1 MTYQLSKWDLSPLYP
16 GYDSPE
22 LQSAFDML
30 EEQVTSFEGLRDKLT
45 PDMPT
50 ERFLEAVK
58 ANEAMTRIG
67 SKMYSFAGLSFAA
80 DTQDQKAQALMARV
94 MQFLAEIENR
104 TLFFNL
110 WWKELDDENA
120 KRLMDASGDYRY
132 YLEAMR
138 NFKPHTLSEAEEK
151 IVNLKN
157 VTGVNALGNLYDSI
171 TNRYNFKMKVNG
183 KEKEMTAAELFSYR
197 YSTDPKVRA
206 ESYQSQFKVYAEDGP
221 ILGQIYQTI
230 LRDWHTEN
238 VNLRK
243 FKNSIAPR
251 NLNNDVPEEA
261 VEALLSVARKNV
273 GIFQRYFKMKAK
285 YVGMKKLRRY
295 DIYAPVAASKK
306 TYDWDE
312 AVTMVL
318 DAFNSFSPQVA
329 ELAKRVF
336 DESRIDSEIRK
347 GKRGGAFCASITP
360 EMTPYVLI
368 NYQGTGRE
376 VATLAHELGHAIHTM
391 LAAHHSAFTFHSSL
405 PLAETASTF
414 AEMVLIDK
422 LLAEETDESVRRD
435 ILFKQMDDAYATIMR
450 QSYFAMFEKTA
461 HELVQKNASVDDL
474 SNAYLENLKEQFGD
488 SLELSDE
495 FKWEWV
501 GIPHIY
507 QVPFYVYA
515 YAFGQLLVLALYQQ
529 FKAEG
534 ESFKPKYLK
543 ILSAGGSEAPE
554 RILSEAGINIR
565 DPQFWQGGFDVLEKL
580 VGELEALPVPKPAK
594 KKQAAPKKAAAKTSK
609 GKKVASKKSVKK
621 APAKKVS
628 AKSKAKKKK

>member
-1 MTYQLSKWDLSPLYP
+1 MAYKLSKWDLSPLYP
-16 GYDSPE
+16 GYESAE
-22 LQSAFDML
+22 LQSAFDMI
-30 EEQVTSFEGLRDKLT
+30 EEQVTSFEGVRNKLT
-45 PDMPT
+45 PDMPADQ
-50 ERFLEAVK
+50 FVDILKASEAT
-58 ANEAMTRIG
+58 TRIG
-67 SKMYSFAGLSFAA
+67 NKLYSFAGLSFTA
-80 DTQDQKAQALMARV
+80 DTQDQKAQALQARV
-94 MQFLAEIENR
+94 LQFLAEIENR
-104 TLFFNL
+104 ILFFSL
-110 WWKELDDENA
+110 WWKELDEANA
-120 KRLMDASGDYRY
+120 KRLMEASGDYRY

-138 NFKPHTLSEAEEK
+138 LYKPHTLSEAEEK

-157 VTGVNALGNLYDSI
+157 VTGVSALGNLYDSI
-171 TNRYNFKMKVNG
+171 TNRYVFKMKVNG
-183 KEKEMTAAELFSYR
+183 KEKEMTASELFSFR

-230 LRDWHTEN
+230 LRDWHNEN

-251 NLNNDVPEEA
+251 NLNNDIPEEA

-273 GIFQRYFKMKAK
+273 GIFQRYFRMKAK
-285 YVGMKKLRRY
+285 YVGIPSGKIRRY

-306 TYDWDE
+306 TYAWDE

-318 DAFNSFSPQVA
+318 DAFNAFEPKIA
-329 ELAKRVF
+329 DLAKRVF

-347 GKRGGAFCASITP
+347 GKRGGAFCWSVLP
-360 EMTPYVLI
+360 EMTPYVLV

-376 VATLAHELGHAIHTM
+376 VATLAHELGHAIHAM
-391 LAAHHSAFTFHSSL
+391 LASHHTTFTFHSSL

-422 LLAEETDESVRRD
+422 LLAEEKDESVRRD

-450 QSYFAMFEKTA
+450 QSYFALFEKTA

-488 SLELSDE
+488 SLDLSDE

-534 ESFKPKYLK
+534 ESFKPKYLR

-554 RILSEAGINIR
+554 KILSEAGINIR
-565 DPQFWQGGFDVLEKL
+565 DPKFWQGGFDVLEKL
-580 VGELEALPVPKPAK
+580 VNELEKLPVAASKNAKAKLAGKKSAK
-594 KKQAAPKKAAAKTSK
+594 KVAVKKKVVARSPK
-609 GKKVASKKSVKK
+609 GKKA
-621 APAKKVS
+621 
-628 AKSKAKKKK
+628 AKSKAKKK

>member
-1 MTYQLSKWDLSPLYP
+1 MAYKISKWDLSQLYP
-16 GYDSPE
+16 GYESPE
-22 LQSAFDML
+22 LQSGFDMI
-30 EEQVTSFEGLRDKLT
+30 EEQVTSFEGVRNKLK
-45 PDMPT
+45 PDMPADQ
-50 ERFLEAVK
+50 FLDVLK
-58 ANEAMTRIG
+58 ASEITARVGN
-67 SKMYSFAGLSFAA
+67 KLYSFAGLSFTA
-80 DTQDQKAQALMARV
+80 DTQDQKAQALQARV

-104 TLFFNL
+104 TLFFSL

-138 NFKPHTLSEAEEK
+138 LYKPHTLSEAEEK

-171 TNRYNFKMKVNG
+171 TSRYMFKMKVNG
-183 KEKEMTAAELFSYR
+183 KEKEMTASELFTFR

-206 ESYQSQFKVYAEDGP
+206 QSYQSQFKVFAEDGP

-230 LRDWHTEN
+230 LRDWHNEN

-251 NLNNDVPEEA
+251 NLNNDVPDEA
-261 VEALLSVARKNV
+261 VEALLGVARKNV

-285 YVGMKKLRRY
+285 HLGMKKISRY
-295 DIYAPVAASKK
+295 DIYAPIAASKK
-306 TYDWDE
+306 TYEWDE
-312 AVTMVL
+312 AVNMVL
-318 DAFNSFSPQVA
+318 NAFNAFSPKVA

-336 DESRIDSEIRK
+336 DDNHIDSEIRK
-347 GKRGGAFCASITP
+347 GKRGGAFCWSYLP
-360 EMTPYVLI
+360 EATPYVLV

-376 VATLAHELGHAIHTM
+376 VATLAHELGHAIHAM
-391 LAAHHSAFTFHSSL
+391 LASHHSTFTFHSSL

-422 LLAEETDESVRRD
+422 LLAEETDETVRRD

-450 QSYFAMFEKTA
+450 QSYFALFEKTA
-461 HELVQKNASVDDL
+461 HEMVQKNASVDDL
-474 SNAYLENLKEQFGD
+474 SAAYLENLKEQFGD
-488 SLELSDE
+488 SLDVSDE
-495 FKWEWV
+495 FKWEWM

-515 YAFGQLLVLALYQQ
+515 YAFGQLLVLSLYQM

-543 ILSAGGSEAPE
+543 ILSSGGAEAPE
-554 RILSEAGINIR
+554 KILSEAGINIR
-565 DPQFWQGGFDVLEKL
+565 DPKFWQGGFDVLEKL
-580 VGELEALPVPKPAK
+580 VSELEALPVAKPAK
-594 KKQAAPKKAAAKTSK
+594 AKKKAAKKAKSAAKKST
-609 GKKVASKKSVKK
+609 KKVAAKK
-621 APAKKVS
+621 ASAKKTVK
-628 AKSKAKKKK
+628 AKAKKKK

>member
-1 MTYQLSKWDLSPLYP
+1 MAYKLSKWDLSPLYP

-30 EEQVTSFEGLRDKLT
+30 EEQIASFEGLRDKLK

-50 ERFLEAVK
+50 EQFVDAVK
-58 ANEAMTRIG
+58 ASESMTRIG
-67 SKMYSFAGLSFAA
+67 NKMYSFAGLSFAA
-80 DTQDQKAQALMARV
+80 DTQDQQAQSLMARV

-104 TLFFNL
+104 TLFFSL
-110 WWKELDDENA
+110 WWKELDEESA
-120 KRLMDASGDYRY
+120 KRLMADAGDYRY

-138 NFKPHTLSEAEEK
+138 LYKPHTLSEAEEK
-151 IVNLKN
+151 IVNIKN
-157 VTGVNALGNLYDSI
+157 VTGVSALGNLYDSI
-171 TNRYNFKMKVNG
+171 TNRYVFKMNVNG

-197 YSTDPKVRA
+197 YSTDPAVRA
-206 ESYQSQFKVYAEDGP
+206 ASYQSQFKVYAEDGP

-230 LRDWHTEN
+230 LRDWHNEN
-238 VNLRK
+238 VTLRK

-261 VEALLSVARKNV
+261 VEALLGVARKNV
-273 GIFQRYFKMKAK
+273 GVFQRYFKMKAK
-285 YVGMKKLRRY
+285 YMGLKKMRRY

-306 TYDWDE
+306 TYGWDE

-318 DAFNSFSPQVA
+318 DAFNAFSPQVA
-329 ELAKRVF
+329 DLAKRVF
-336 DESRIDSEIRK
+336 DENRIDSEIRK
-347 GKRGGAFCASITP
+347 GKRGGAFCASVTP
-360 EMTPYVLI
+360 EMTPYVLV

-376 VATLAHELGHAIHTM
+376 VATLAHELGHAIHAM
-391 LAAHHSAFTFHSSL
+391 LAAHHTTFTFHSSL

-450 QSYFAMFEKTA
+450 QSFFALFEKTA
-461 HELVQKNASVDDL
+461 HEMVQKNASVDDL
-474 SNAYLENLKEQFGD
+474 SKAYLENLKEQFGD
-488 SLELSDE
+488 ALELSDD

-554 RILSEAGINIR
+554 KILSEAGINIR
-565 DPQFWQGGFDVLEKL
+565 DPKFWQGGFDVLEKL
-580 VGELEALPVPKPAK
+580 VSELEALPVPKKTKPAAK
-594 KKQAAPKKAAAKTSK
+594 KAKAKPAAKKVTKKAA
-609 GKKVASKKSVKK
+609 V
-621 APAKKVS
+621 KKVS
-628 AKSKAKKKK
+628 KAKPAKGKAVKKKKK